1 MAPVRSYYVTRTAR
15 TLELAAAGP
24 VTAPALAA
32 ELRVDARTAR
42 RLLGRLAADGMLR
55 RLDGRAR
62 RYVAGPRLLALAR
75 ALGDPAP
82 GGPAPGGPPGAERG
96 LNPHGPARPRTG

>member
-1 MAPVRSYYVTRTAR
+1 VGTPPARAYYATRTVRA
-15 TLELAAAGP
+15 LELAAAGP
-24 VTAPALAA
+24 LTAPALAA

-75 ALGDPAP
+75 ALGDLTAHDPAHP
-82 GGPAPGGPPGAERG
+82 RRG
-96 LNPHGPARPRTG
+96 